1 MTFNEEQIQNREEH
15 VNKANSPFSDDDDTA
30 TVGPSLHR
38 AGKRER
44 ERERNEISLGIF
56 GSREGRRSDFGSEL
70 FN

>member
-1 MTFNEEQIQNREEH
+1 MFGNEEQIQNREEH

-44 ERERNEISLGIF
+44 EGT
-56 GSREGRRSDFGSEL
+56 
-70 FN
+70 